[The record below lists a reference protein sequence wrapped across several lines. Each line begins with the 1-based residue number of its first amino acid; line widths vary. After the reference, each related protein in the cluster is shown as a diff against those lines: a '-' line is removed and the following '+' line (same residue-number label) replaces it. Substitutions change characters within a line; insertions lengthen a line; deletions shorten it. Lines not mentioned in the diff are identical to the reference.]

1 MKDNNLHFSHFDG
14 NKKNIENPF
23 YQKMSNSAACAL
35 CVGSGFYKLIRSE
48 RGGGCC
54 NIQNVRDGQSILD
67 LAKSVI

>member
-1 MKDNNLHFSHFDG
+1 MV
-14 NKKNIENPF
+14 